1 VSARDDRAGTLLFGT
16 LVGGYLTA
24 LVVAGV
30 HGELLAGLVVG
41 VGLVARVAARRRH
54 RQDHG

>member
-1 VSARDDRAGTLLFGT
+1 MAGHDDRAGTLLFGT

-41 VGLVARVAARRRH
+41 VGLAARVAARRR
-54 RQDHG
+54 RRSAV

>member
-1 VSARDDRAGTLLFGT
+1 VAGHDDRTGTLLFGT

-41 VGLVARVAARRRH
+41 GALAVRVAARRR
-54 RQDHG
+54 RRSAV

>member
-1 VSARDDRAGTLLFGT
+1 MSGHGDRAGTLLFGA

-30 HGELLAGLVVG
+30 HGELLAGLVVAAA
-41 VGLVARVAARRRH
+41 LTARVAARRR
-54 RQDHG
+54 RRSAV

>member
-1 VSARDDRAGTLLFGT
+1 MSGHGDRAGTLLFGT
-16 LVGGYLTA
+16 LLGGYLTA

-41 VGLVARVAARRRH
+41 VGLAARLAARRNR
-54 RQDHG
+54 RSAA